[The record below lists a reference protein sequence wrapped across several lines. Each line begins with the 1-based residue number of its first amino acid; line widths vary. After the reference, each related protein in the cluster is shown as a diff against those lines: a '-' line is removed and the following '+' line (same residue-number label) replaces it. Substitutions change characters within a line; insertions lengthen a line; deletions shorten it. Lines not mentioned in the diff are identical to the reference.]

1 MVRNI
6 VKSSLHQTSCSTKAL
21 FLKINFRQKIAQ
33 SLAARKPNEFDF
45 LKENEWFYYVIG
57 LFYSSIIGNI
67 FALGVH
73 TIQIYP
79 HLIHQVAIVLINDT
93 LRLEIERVMLRGT
106 TLKGMEF

>member
-1 MVRNI
+1 
-6 VKSSLHQTSCSTKAL
+6 
-21 FLKINFRQKIAQ
+21 
-33 SLAARKPNEFDF
+33 
-45 LKENEWFYYVIG
+45 

-93 LRLEIERVMLRGT
+93 LRLEIERVMLRGAYSMARAN
-106 TLKGMEF
+106 LKKSKYMLLNFYYHSIKVHTQEA

>member
-1 MVRNI
+1 M
-6 VKSSLHQTSCSTKAL
+6 TKAL
-21 FLKINFRQKIAQ
+21 FLKIDFHPKIAQ
-33 SLAARKPNEFDF
+33 SPATRKLNGFY

-93 LRLEIERVMLRGT
+93 LRLEIERVMLKKGT
-106 TLKGMEF
+106 YFKKLA

>member
-1 MVRNI
+1 MNV
-6 VKSSLHQTSCSTKAL
+6 
-21 FLKINFRQKIAQ
+21 
-33 SLAARKPNEFDF
+33 
-45 LKENEWFYYVIG
+45 FYYVIG

-93 LRLEIERVMLRGT
+93 LRLEIERVMLNQSDAKT
-106 TLKGMEF
+106 AIAFVQFESSFYSKISNSLKVSKSQKAFFLETPLSKKETKH

>member
-1 MVRNI
+1 MERNV
-6 VKSSLHQTSCSTKAL
+6 VKSSLHQKSCSAKAL
-21 FLKINFRQKIAQ
+21 FLKINFHPKIAQ
-33 SLAARKPNEFDF
+33 SLADRKQNGFD

-93 LRLEIERVMLRGT
+93 LRLEIERVMLRGA